1 MIKFASDHNDMLV
14 LFSGGNI
21 VFVSSITGYTPFVGI
36 GAYGVTKTALL
47 GLTKALAQSLAHRGI
62 RVNGIAPGVIRTDF
76 SKALWDDPTPDAEKA
91 LRSMI
96 PLGRLG
102 EPDDCAGLVAF
113 LVSDDAKYITGE
125 TVMVTGGISARL

>member
-1 MIKFASDHNDMLV
+1 
-14 LFSGGNI
+14 
-21 VFVSSITGYTPFVGI
+21 VFVSSITGYTPFVGL

-62 RVNGIAPGVIRTDF
+62 RVNAIAPGVIRTDF
-76 SKALWDDPTPDAEKA
+76 SKALWDNPTPETEQG

-102 EPDDCAGLVAF
+102 EPDDCAGTVSF
-113 LVSDDAKYITGE
+113 LVSEDAKYITGE
-125 TVMVTGGISARL
+125 TIMITGGIAARL